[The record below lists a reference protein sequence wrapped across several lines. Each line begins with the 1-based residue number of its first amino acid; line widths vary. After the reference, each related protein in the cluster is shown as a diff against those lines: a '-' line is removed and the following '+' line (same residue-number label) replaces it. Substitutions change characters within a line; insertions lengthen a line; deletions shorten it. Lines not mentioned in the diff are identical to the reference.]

1 MLMKA
6 GIARMTNREAKKRID
21 ELTEQINYHRKK
33 YYLDDAPEITDDE
46 FDALMRE
53 LENLEKE
60 YPEYKSPSSPT
71 VRVGG
76 YVAEKFG
83 KVTHNVPLKSLTDVF
98 SPEELRDYLDK
109 CRAELGYKPV
119 FDVEYKIDGLS
130 VSLEYRDGVFVRGA
144 TRGDGTVGEDIT
156 ENLKTIQDIPLEISC
171 KCPYLCVRGEVYMPK
186 KAFAHLNRIRD
197 EKGEQPFANPRN
209 AAAGS
214 LRQLDS
220 RITSS
225 RGLSIFVFNIQ
236 AYEGP
241 LEFTS
246 HSQSL
251 DFVSSLGFPV
261 SPIHKGYTE
270 FEDIYKAITDINNN
284 RSSLGFDIDGAV
296 IKADSF
302 EDRRI
307 LGELPHVPK
316 WSVAYKYPPEEKKT
330 KLLSIEVNVGRT
342 GVITPFAVLE
352 PVTLAGSTVSR
363 ATLHNIDFIHE
374 RDIREGDT
382 VVLRK
387 AGDIIPEVLRVDK
400 NDRDTQKVFEM
411 PEKCPSCGSVIRRE
425 KDEAAYRCV
434 NPECP
439 AQLSRSLE
447 HFVSRDAMNIDG
459 CGTAQINALISA
471 GLVKDAADLYTLNAG
486 QLEKLERMG
495 KKSAENLVSAIENS
509 KSAGLSRLLCAL
521 GIRHVG
527 KQTAQSLADN
537 FGSLEKLM
545 CADKD
550 ELLGIDDIGETV
562 AESIA
567 DFFSLD
573 GTKLLCEK
581 LKNAGVVTVKEAS
594 QRKSD
599 KLSGLTFVI
608 TGTLPGMPREKAAE
622 LIESAGGKVSSS
634 VSKKTSYLLCG
645 SDAGSKLAKA
655 QSLGVEIIDLETLEK
670 MID

>member
-6 GIARMTNREAKKRID
+6 GIARMTNRDAKKRID

-71 VRVGG
+71 VSVGG

-98 SPEELRDYLDK
+98 SPEELRDYLNK
-109 CRAELGYKPV
+109 CREELGYKPV

-220 RITSS
+220 RITAS

-284 RSSLGFDIDGAV
+284 RSSLGFDID
-296 IKADSF
+296 
-302 EDRRI
+302 
-307 LGELPHVPK
+307 
-316 WSVAYKYPPEEKKT
+316 
-330 KLLSIEVNVGRT
+330 
-342 GVITPFAVLE
+342 
-352 PVTLAGSTVSR
+352 
-363 ATLHNIDFIHE
+363 
-374 RDIREGDT
+374 
-382 VVLRK
+382 
-387 AGDIIPEVLRVDK
+387 
-400 NDRDTQKVFEM
+400 
-411 PEKCPSCGSVIRRE
+411 
-425 KDEAAYRCV
+425 
-434 NPECP
+434 
-439 AQLSRSLE
+439 
-447 HFVSRDAMNIDG
+447 
-459 CGTAQINALISA
+459 
-471 GLVKDAADLYTLNAG
+471 
-486 QLEKLERMG
+486 
-495 KKSAENLVSAIENS
+495 
-509 KSAGLSRLLCAL
+509 
-521 GIRHVG
+521 
-527 KQTAQSLADN
+527 
-537 FGSLEKLM
+537 
-545 CADKD
+545 
-550 ELLGIDDIGETV
+550 
-562 AESIA
+562 
-567 DFFSLD
+567 
-573 GTKLLCEK
+573 
-581 LKNAGVVTVKEAS
+581 
-594 QRKSD
+594 
-599 KLSGLTFVI
+599 
-608 TGTLPGMPREKAAE
+608 
-622 LIESAGGKVSSS
+622 
-634 VSKKTSYLLCG
+634 
-645 SDAGSKLAKA
+645 
-655 QSLGVEIIDLETLEK
+655 
-670 MID
+670 